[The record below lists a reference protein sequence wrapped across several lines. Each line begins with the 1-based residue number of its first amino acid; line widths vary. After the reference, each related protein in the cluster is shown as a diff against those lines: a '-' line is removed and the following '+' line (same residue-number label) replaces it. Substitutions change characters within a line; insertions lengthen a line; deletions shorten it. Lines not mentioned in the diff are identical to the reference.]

1 MDVLQTLMLSTGGN
15 LVFLPLAALVFATAV
30 EQYAKT
36 KSDLMWVISLFAAV
50 AFVCNL
56 GFGASPLLSMI
67 IAAIVAAMVSAAGM
81 LFLYIL
87 AVLDNSPRS

>member
-36 KSDLMWVISLFAAV
+36 KSDLMWVLALFAAV
-50 AFVCNL
+50 AFICNL
-56 GFGASPLLSMI
+56 GFSTSPLLSMV
-67 IAAIVAAMVSAAGM
+67 IAAIVAVMVSAAGM

-87 AVLDNSPRS
+87 AVLDNNPRS

>member
-1 MDVLQTLMLSTGGN
+1 MDVLQTIMLSTGGN
-15 LVFLPLAALVFATAV
+15 IVFLPLAAFVFAAAV
-30 EQYAKT
+30 ERYAKT

-56 GFGASPLLSMI
+56 GFGTCPLLSMI
-67 IAAIVAAMVSAAGM
+67 IAAIVAVMVSAAGM

-87 AVLDNSPRS
+87 AVLDNNPRS